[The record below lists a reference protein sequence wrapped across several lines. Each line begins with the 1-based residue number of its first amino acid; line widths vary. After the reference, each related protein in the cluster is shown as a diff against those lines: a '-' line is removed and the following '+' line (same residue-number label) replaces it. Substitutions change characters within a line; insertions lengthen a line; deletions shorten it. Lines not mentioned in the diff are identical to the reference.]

1 MDSQFDQI
9 HHTVSTTPISIPAM
23 ASDPN
28 VSTSSNG
35 CALDSLNQLGPALP
49 DLTESSTSPAASG
62 SMSTVSATATSTGFT
77 RAQDRES
84 EDVDR
89 TNSTTATHTVTMTM
103 NPESS
108 MDTTAMSN
116 ENAATVSAT
125 GKEKPSEKMSLAS
138 DSSITR
144 AKSLP
149 RYAQPTLASMRREA
163 ATLRALSENAARVNR
178 FPPKWTREPTRPKSP
193 NLRLAARMKMH
204 PGGRASL
211 PPNALN
217 GSGNTDDQQ
226 LRALVRRKTGPT
238 VPKSPIFRSK
248 GPSRRYSVESGSPRP
263 FVPTP
268 LPSFLREQNNLPSIK
283 LNIKTRAA
291 MEARIN
297 PQARRSA
304 VPPPSTTVRIS
315 IEPTVPKPFEL
326 GSLEQ
331 HEHYRQNLK
340 AREALLEDE
349 ARRKR
354 NFVAN
359 KVNPAILNGPT
370 FVPARSSVP
379 LTKPV
384 DLLPF
389 ASERSQRT
397 LEYERRQKERI
408 AEKERD
414 EEIARRM
421 REEEEELKIKLEM
434 MKYAFKPNPV
444 PKSHYVPHTI
454 SSRSSS
460 ERSGIAAFALSASS
474 EARPAGNARTS
485 TVQEETSRPVD
496 DPVVALS
503 SEETNDT
510 IEPTICGQETTP
522 EKDSKTITSATHSTS
537 DVDEQTRDSSFGEV
551 QRTQDIE
558 EEPSTPDPSDE
569 SEVVATPKGEKDNE
583 SETSKTSRTESA
595 GSGSTWFMQRMR
607 KSLSPILGS
616 SGV

>member
-1 MDSQFDQI
+1 MDTQFDQTP
-9 HHTVSTTPISIPAM
+9 HTVSTTPISVTAM

-28 VSTSSNG
+28 ISISSNG
-35 CALDSLNQLGPALP
+35 CPLDSLHQLGPALP
-49 DLTESSTSPAASG
+49 DPEESPSSPAASG
-62 SMSTVSATATSTGFT
+62 PMSTVSATATSASFT
-77 RAQDRES
+77 RAQES
-84 EDVDR
+84 VCEGVDR
-89 TNSTTATHTVTMTM
+89 SDGSTASHTVTMTM
-103 NPESS
+103 NPDTST
-108 MDTTAMSN
+108 DTTAMSN
-116 ENAATVSAT
+116 ENAATAPTT
-125 GKEKPSEKMSLAS
+125 GKEKSSEKLSLAS
-138 DSSITR
+138 DPSITR
-144 AKSLP
+144 TKSLP

-178 FPPKWTREPTRPKSP
+178 PLPKWTREATRPKSP
-193 NLRLAARMKMH
+193 NFRLAARMKVH

-217 GSGNTDDQQ
+217 DLGNSEDQQ
-226 LRALVRRKTGPT
+226 LRAFVRRKTGPT
-238 VPKSPIFRSK
+238 VPKSPVFRSK
-248 GPSRRYSVESGSPRP
+248 GPSRRYSVVETGSPRP

-297 PQARRSA
+297 PQARRST
-304 VPPPSTTVRIS
+304 VPPPSRVRIS

-326 GSLEQ
+326 GSLQQ
-331 HEHYRQNLK
+331 HEHYRENLK
-340 AREALLEDE
+340 AREAFLEDE
-349 ARRKR
+349 DRRKR

-421 REEEEELKIKLEM
+421 REEEEELKIKIEM
-434 MKYAFKPNPV
+434 MKNAFKAKPV

-460 ERSGIAAFALSASS
+460 ERSGAATFALSASS
-474 EARPAGNARTS
+474 EARPAGNTRTFA
-485 TVQEETSRPVD
+485 VQEETSKPVED
-496 DPVVALS
+496 SGVALS

-510 IEPTICGQETTP
+510 IEPTTSGHEITP
-522 EKDSKTITSATHSTS
+522 EKDSKPITSATHSTS
-537 DVDEQTRDSSFGEV
+537 DVDEQTRDSSTGEV
-551 QRTQDIE
+551 QHTEDVE
-558 EEPSTPDPSDE
+558 EEPSTPAQSEE
-569 SEVVATPKGEKDNE
+569 SEVVATPKREKDNE

-616 SGV
+616 SDA